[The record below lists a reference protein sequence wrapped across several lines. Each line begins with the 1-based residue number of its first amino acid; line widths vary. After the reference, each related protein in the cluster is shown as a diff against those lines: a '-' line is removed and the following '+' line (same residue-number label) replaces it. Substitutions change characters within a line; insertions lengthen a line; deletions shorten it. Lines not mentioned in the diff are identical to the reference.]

1 MAVTGDQQVL
11 ANLEKWAEERQAA
24 AVEAMEIV
32 MEALANWAKTEHS
45 YTDRTSATT
54 TSISGKV
61 AEASKEIVRGV
72 LSAGMEYDV
81 FLELARNGK
90 WAFLWPT
97 IVRHEQD
104 IIQLLKTRL
113 GEGSVGTSL
122 SRSGSLAKD
131 YENFKANQRRKRQL
145 DAWGAGGSD

>member
-11 ANLEKWAEERQAA
+11 ANLEKWAQERQAA
-24 AVEAMEIV
+24 AVQAMQIV
-32 MEALANWAKTEHS
+32 MAALEGWAKSEHA
-45 YTDRTSATT
+45 YTDRTANTT
-54 TSISGKV
+54 NSIRGEV

-81 FLELARNGK
+81 FLELARNGR

-104 IIQLLKTRL
+104 IIKLLKARL

-122 SRSGSLAKD
+122 SRSGSLARD
-131 YENFKANQRRKRQL
+131 YEAFKADQRRKRQL